1 MYCGLR
7 HTNKKGSAEM
17 ANQYEDDED
26 DLDTETSQQEAPA
39 NLRKAL
45 KRAEKEKKDLAEQ
58 LASIQADLRS
68 RSVKDVLATKGVPD
82 KVAKFIPADISTPEQ
97 VDAWLNENAD
107 VFGFSKSADAPAD
120 EAVQANIRSYDR
132 INAATQNVNSPTR
145 DADLLAKISGAKNI
159 DELNSITGNP
169 TQRRR

>member
-1 MYCGLR
+1 
-7 HTNKKGSAEM
+7 M
-17 ANQYEDDED
+17 ANQYEEDED
-26 DLDTETSQQEAPA
+26 DFEVDTSQNEAPA

-82 KVAKFIPADISTPEQ
+82 KVARFIPADVSTPEQ
-97 VDAWLNENAD
+97 VDAWLEENSD
-107 VFGFSKSADAPAD
+107 VFGFSKSEADAPAD
-120 EAVQANIRSYDR
+120 EEKQANIRSYDR

-145 DADLLAKISGAKNI
+145 DADLLAKLNGATSI
-159 DELNSITGNP
+159 QELNAVTGLSQ
-169 TQRRR
+169 QRRR

>member
-1 MYCGLR
+1 
-7 HTNKKGSAEM
+7 M
-17 ANQYEDDED
+17 ANQYEEDED
-26 DLDTETSQQEAPA
+26 DFEVDTSQNEAPA

-82 KVAKFIPADISTPEQ
+82 KVARFIPADVSTPEQ

-107 VFGFSKSADAPAD
+107 VFGFSKPADAPAD

-145 DADLLAKISGAKNI
+145 DADLMAKLSGAKNI
-159 DELNSITGNP
+159 DELNAITGNP
-169 TQRRR
+169 GQRRR

>member
-1 MYCGLR
+1 
-7 HTNKKGSAEM
+7 M

-26 DLDTETSQQEAPA
+26 DLDVDTSQNEAPA

-97 VDAWLNENAD
+97 VDAWLEENSD
-107 VFGFSKSADAPAD
+107 VFGFSKSEADAPAD
-120 EAVQANIRSYDR
+120 EEKQANIRSYDR

-145 DADLLAKISGAKNI
+145 DADLLAKLNGATSI
-159 DELNSITGNP
+159 QELNAVTGLSQ
-169 TQRRR
+169 QRRR

>member
-1 MYCGLR
+1 
-7 HTNKKGSAEM
+7 M

-107 VFGFSKSADAPAD
+107 VFGFSKSEADAPAD

-145 DADLLAKISGAKNI
+145 DADLLAKLNGAKDIN
-159 DELNSITGNP
+159 ELNAITGNP